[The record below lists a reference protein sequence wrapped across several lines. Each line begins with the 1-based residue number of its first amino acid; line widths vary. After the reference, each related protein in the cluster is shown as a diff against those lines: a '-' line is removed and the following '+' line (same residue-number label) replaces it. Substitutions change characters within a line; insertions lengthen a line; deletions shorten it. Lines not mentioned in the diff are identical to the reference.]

1 MSDSDASN
9 PLMAEMREAG
19 IPDVAIARADAMLG
33 LLAITRRTRRH
44 GPDPAHAALDAFF
57 AFALPR
63 AHLSQSQIMQDL
75 WVLHELGERQGGY
88 FVEFGAGN
96 GVTMSNTHLLEKRHG
111 WTGILAEP
119 NPTFHRRLRRERAA
133 TATVPAT
140 VIEHDC
146 VWARTGETQTFLC
159 TQKPAFSR
167 LARIRPD
174 DVFERQGRRMVAR
187 EIAVPTVSLGD
198 LLDRHG
204 APDRIDYV
212 SVDTEGAERAILEAY
227 DFRRQVLLWTVEHN
241 FTPERAAVHAL
252 MERHGYVRRFPEFS
266 RFDDW
271 YVHRDLAG

>member
-9 PLMAEMREAG
+9 PLMAQMRASG

-44 GPDPAHAALDAFF
+44 GLAPEHAALDAFF

-75 WVLHELGERQGGY
+75 WVLHELAEKRGGY

-96 GVTMSNTHLLEKRHG
+96 GVTMSNTQLLEKRYG
-111 WTGILAEP
+111 WTGILSEP

-133 TATVPAT
+133 A
-140 VIEHDC
+140 IEHAC

-159 TQKPAFSR
+159 TEKPAFSR
-167 LARIRPD
+167 LAGVAPD
-174 DVFERQGRRMVAR
+174 DVFEREGRRAVAS
-187 EIAVPTVSLGD
+187 EIAVPTISLND

-204 APDRIDYV
+204 APDRIDYI
-212 SVDTEGAERAILEAY
+212 SVDTEGAEAAILGSF
-227 DFRRQVLLWTVEHN
+227 DFDRRRVALWTVEHN
-241 FTPERAAVHAL
+241 FTPERGAVHAM

-271 YVHRDLAG
+271 YIHRDLAE

>member
-9 PLMAEMREAG
+9 PLMAQMRESG

-44 GPDPAHAALDAFF
+44 GTDPEHAALDAFF

-75 WVLHELGERQGGY
+75 WVLHELGEKRGGF

-96 GVTMSNTHLLEKRHG
+96 GVTMSNTHLLEKRYG

-133 TATVPAT
+133 PGTA
-140 VIEHDC
+140 IEHDC
-146 VWARTGETQTFLC
+146 VWARTGEMQSFLC
-159 TQKPAFSR
+159 TEKPAFSR
-167 LARIRPD
+167 LAGVAPD
-174 DVFERQGRRMVAR
+174 DVFERAGRRVVAR
-187 EIAVPTVSLGD
+187 EIAVPTVSLDD

-204 APDRIDYV
+204 APERIDYI
-212 SVDTEGAERAILEAY
+212 SVDTEGAERAILEAF
-227 DFRRQVLLWTVEHN
+227 DFGRRHVLLWTVEHN
-241 FTPERAAVHAL
+241 FTPERAAVHAI
-252 MERHGYVRRFPEFS
+252 MERQGYVRRFPEFS

-271 YVHRDLAG
+271 YIHRDLAG

>member
-9 PLMAEMREAG
+9 PLMAQMRESG

-44 GPDPAHAALDAFF
+44 GPDPEHAALDAFF

-75 WVLHELGERQGGY
+75 WVLHELREKRGGF

-111 WTGILAEP
+111 WSGILAEP
-119 NPTFHRRLRRERAA
+119 NPTFHRRLRRERSA
-133 TATVPAT
+133 TATI
-140 VIEHDC
+140 IEHAC

-159 TQKPAFSR
+159 TEKPAFSR
-167 LARIRPD
+167 LARIAPD
-174 DVFERQGRRMVAR
+174 DVFERPGRRTVAR
-187 EIAVPTVSLGD
+187 EIEVPTVSLDD

-204 APDRIDYV
+204 APERIDYI
-212 SVDTEGAERAILEAY
+212 SVDTEGAERAILEAF
-227 DFRRQVLLWTVEHN
+227 DFGRRHVALWTVEHN

-252 MERHGYVRRFPEFS
+252 MGRHGYVRRFPEFS

>member
-9 PLMAEMREAG
+9 PLMAQMRASG
-19 IPDVAIARADAMLG
+19 ISDVAIARADAMLG

-44 GPDPAHAALDAFF
+44 GADPEHAGLDAFF

-75 WVLHELGERQGGY
+75 WVLHELDSRRGGF

-111 WTGILAEP
+111 WHGILAEP
-119 NPTFHRRLRRERAA
+119 NPAFHRRLARERAA
-133 TATVPAT
+133 R
-140 VIEHDC
+140 IEHAC
-146 VWARTGETQTFLC
+146 VWSRSGETVGFLC
-159 TQKPAFSR
+159 TEKPAFSR
-167 LARIRPD
+167 LASVQPD
-174 DVFERQGRRMVAR
+174 DVFERQGRRAVAR
-187 EIAVPTVSLGD
+187 EIAVPTISLGE

-204 APDRIDYV
+204 APERIDYI
-212 SVDTEGAERAILEAY
+212 SVDTEGAERAILEAF
-227 DFRRQVLLWTVEHN
+227 DFRRHVSLWTVEHN
-241 FTPERAAVHAL
+241 FTPERDAVHAL

-271 YVHRDLAG
+271 YIHRDLAD